1 MDGIEQIVERA
12 VACTVTVLQT
22 APEHLDAACAGLER
36 LRNNLLLGVPDHPAL
51 DRLGLFLVE
60 LELRASQG
68 TIH

>member
-1 MDGIEQIVERA
+1 MDRIEQIVERA
-12 VACTVTVLQT
+12 IACTVTVLQT

-36 LRNNLLLGVPDHPAL
+36 LRNNLLVGVPNHPAL
-51 DRLGLFLVE
+51 DRLRLFLVE

>member
-1 MDGIEQIVERA
+1 VNGIEQIVERA
-12 VACTVTVLQT
+12 IACRVTMLQT

-36 LRNNLLLGVPDHPAL
+36 LRNNLLLGVPNHPAL
-51 DRLGLFLVE
+51 ERLRLFLVE

>member
-1 MDGIEQIVERA
+1 MNGIEQIVEQA
-12 VACTVTVLQT
+12 IACTVTVLQT
-22 APEHLDAACAGLER
+22 APEHLDAARAGLER
-36 LRNNLLLGVPDHPAL
+36 LRNNLLLGVPNHPAL

>member
-12 VACTVTVLQT
+12 IACTVTVLQT

-36 LRNNLLLGVPDHPAL
+36 LRNNLLLGVPNHPAL

-60 LELRASQG
+60 LELRAFQG
-68 TIH
+68 SIH

>member
-12 VACTVTVLQT
+12 IACTVTVLQT
-22 APEHLDAACAGLER
+22 APEHFDAACAGLER
-36 LRNNLLLGVPDHPAL
+36 LRNKLLLGVPDHPAL

>member
-22 APEHLDAACAGLER
+22 APEHLDAARAGLER

-60 LELRASQG
+60 LELRASQR

>member
-1 MDGIEQIVERA
+1 MDGIEQIVKRA
-12 VACTVTVLQT
+12 IAYTVTVLQT

>member
-22 APEHLDAACAGLER
+22 APEHLDAARAGLER

-60 LELRASQG
+60 LELRASRG
-68 TIH
+68 PIH